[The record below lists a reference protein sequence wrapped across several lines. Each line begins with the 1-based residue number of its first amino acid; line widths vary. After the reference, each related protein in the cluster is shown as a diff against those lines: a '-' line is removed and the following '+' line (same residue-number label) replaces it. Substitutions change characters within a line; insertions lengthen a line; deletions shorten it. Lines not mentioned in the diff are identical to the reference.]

1 MEMIFYEEK
10 GLREEKE
17 GNWLIEWWACW
28 VNNENFLIDFWLM
41 QNFKAFCYSEH
52 FMLLFRVMASQ
63 ECSIVRED
71 NIKVWWGERWG
82 IIAISLANRC
92 IQVRIQQ
99 KGREREEWKGKPE
112 AVTSQQRRRLSLKAY
127 FPLCL
132 LLPPRAIMF
141 EQRFSIFA
149 SFINCLTSS
158 SCDYLL
164 YCYSVLY
171 L

>member
-1 MEMIFYEEK
+1 M
-10 GLREEKE
+10 
-17 GNWLIEWWACW
+17 
-28 VNNENFLIDFWLM
+28 
-41 QNFKAFCYSEH
+41 
-52 FMLLFRVMASQ
+52 
-63 ECSIVRED
+63 
-71 NIKVWWGERWG
+71 
-82 IIAISLANRC
+82 
-92 IQVRIQQ
+92 
-99 KGREREEWKGKPE
+99 KGKPE

-171 L
+171 STCKAIPFDISTLSPSLTHFSLTVSAYNKCRSCNRSLYTLSLALPFASWINLFFLYYRDVVIASIAVGNCQYTQAFTANTSMSQLK